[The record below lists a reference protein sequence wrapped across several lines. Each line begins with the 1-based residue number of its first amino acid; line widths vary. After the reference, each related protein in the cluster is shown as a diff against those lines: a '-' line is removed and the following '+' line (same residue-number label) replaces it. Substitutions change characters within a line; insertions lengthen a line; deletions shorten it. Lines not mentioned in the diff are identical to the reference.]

1 MPETGRWKDGAR
13 ELAAGD
19 DPLTA
24 RAAELL
30 KRFER
35 AEEDEPWT
43 PANIAG
49 RWSRLEREIQ
59 QQGRRKPSGEIWALS
74 AATVAVAA
82 LRRKPTWE
90 ILALSAA
97 PVSVAALAIALVW
110 SHQSASRLPPTAR
123 LTQSPPVARALVP
136 AAPSPNPAPMEP
148 RAEPWTTWPR
158 TDLGPNGTL
167 WSEPGSVMRL
177 PASPTEH
184 STEPREGYV
193 MQLDRGSLCAEVA
206 ARALGSEG
214 PFRVKTRQLDV
225 TVIGTHFCVEAGPDL
240 SSVSV
245 QRGRVRVAHEGVS
258 VVLGAGESIR
268 SDAPP
273 LRAALPPP
281 QRAWRDR
288 PVPGNP
294 LNVQVAARDEAPEPL
309 GSLSL
314 ENELYQRALQ
324 EARHEN
330 HPQAAGLL
338 ADYLK
343 RFPTGLYAPEAGSEL
358 ATELGLAGRPG
369 EALAAARERLRSFP
383 RDPHDG
389 AVKLLMA
396 GLLREDLNR
405 PAEALAVYE
414 DLLTTTPGPAWR
426 AEALFGKAVCEERLG
441 DSAVARE
448 LWHRYQEEYP
458 GGRRAAEVE
467 RLLGE

>member
-1 MPETGRWKDGAR
+1 MPETGRWKD
-13 ELAAGD
+13 EPLDVAAGD
-19 DPLTA
+19 NDRL
-24 RAAELL
+24 RAQATELL

-43 PANIAG
+43 PANITG

-74 AATVAVAA
+74 AACAGVAA
-82 LRRKPTWE
+82 LG
-90 ILALSAA
+90 I
-97 PVSVAALAIALVW
+97 VLVW

-123 LTQSPPVARALVP
+123 LTQSPPIARALVP
-136 AAPSPNPAPMEP
+136 SAPSPNPADVDV
-148 RAEPWTTWPR
+148 EPWTTWPR

-167 WSEPGSVMRL
+167 WSKPGSVMRL
-177 PASPTEH
+177 PDSPTER

-193 MQLDRGSLCAEVA
+193 MQLDQGSLCAEVA
-206 ARALGSEG
+206 SRALGSEG

-245 QRGRVRVAHEGVS
+245 QRGRVRVAREGVS

-288 PVPGNP
+288 PAPGNP
-294 LNVQVAARDEAPEPL
+294 VGAQDDAPEPL

-324 EARHEN
+324 EARREN

-343 RFPTGLYAPEAGSEL
+343 RFPNGLYAPEAGSEL
-358 ATELGLAGRPG
+358 ATELGLAGHPSA
-369 EALAAARERLRSFP
+369 ALAAARERLRSFP

-389 AVKLLMA
+389 DVKLLMA
-396 GLLREDLNR
+396 GLLRENLGRTAD
-405 PAEALAVYE
+405 ALAVYE
-414 DLLTTTPGPAWR
+414 DLLNASAGPEWR
-426 AEALFGKAVCEERLG
+426 AEALFGKGICEERLG
-441 DSAVARE
+441 DGAVARE
-448 LWHRYQEEYP
+448 LWRRYQAEYP
-458 GGRRAAEVE
+458 AGRHAAEVE